1 MRALGVRVAE
11 IPTVLL
17 SNAPFYDTTRGR
29 VLPAD
34 WFADLLLGTH
44 ERGLPQRAKMLVSG
58 YFGST
63 SNGAA
68 FADWLDDILPACPQL
83 RYCLDPVIGDT
94 HTGPYVEPGL
104 EAIFAERLLPHAWLV
119 TPNAFELNR
128 LTGMPALAEAD
139 AIAAARTLL
148 DRGPHW
154 VIAHSVGGT
163 PGELVTL
170 AVGREETW
178 RWTSPLLPVDVA
190 GTGDVL
196 MSLVVSFL
204 LRGESM
210 QQAISRAIAGTH
222 AALEATL
229 DNGFEEFDVIAAAP
243 AALAEGTRFR
253 AERVA

>member
-1 MRALGVRVAE
+1 M
-11 IPTVLL
+11 
-17 SNAPFYDTTRGR
+17 
-29 VLPAD
+29 
-34 WFADLLLGTH
+34 
-44 ERGLPQRAKMLVSG
+44 
-58 YFGST
+58 
-63 SNGAA
+63 
-68 FADWLDDILPACPQL
+68 
-83 RYCLDPVIGDT
+83 
-94 HTGPYVEPGL
+94 
-104 EAIFAERLLPHAWLV
+104 
-119 TPNAFELNR
+119 
-128 LTGMPALAEAD
+128 
-139 AIAAARTLL
+139 
-148 DRGPHW
+148 
-154 VIAHSVGGT
+154 
-163 PGELVTL
+163 TL